1 LFVCTNAR
9 SSGKP
14 ACGLRGGAAIVTAVQ
29 TLLVARGSTEP
40 LVTACN
46 CLGPCFD
53 GPNAV
58 VYPEG
63 VWYARLDERDAPA
76 LVEHLI
82 EGTPIIAKVTE
93 PPGADSAAGDEE
105 R

>member
-1 LFVCTNAR
+1 
-9 SSGKP
+9 
-14 ACGLRGGAAIVTAVQ
+14 VTAVQ
-29 TLLVARGSTEP
+29 TMLVARGATEP

-63 VWYARLDERDAPA
+63 VWYAHLDETDAA
-76 LVEHLI
+76 SLVEHLI
-82 EGTPIIAKVTE
+82 SGTPIAEKVTE
-93 PPGADSAAGDEE
+93 PPGSTAGDEE